1 MSNPKIVWSDD
12 VNVDFYKP
20 EYIAPKCVVGL
31 DRDGVINQER
41 ISQAERVR
49 AYAPE

>member
-31 DRDGVINQER
+31 DRDGVFTKDI
-41 ISQAERVR
+41 
-49 AYAPE
+49 